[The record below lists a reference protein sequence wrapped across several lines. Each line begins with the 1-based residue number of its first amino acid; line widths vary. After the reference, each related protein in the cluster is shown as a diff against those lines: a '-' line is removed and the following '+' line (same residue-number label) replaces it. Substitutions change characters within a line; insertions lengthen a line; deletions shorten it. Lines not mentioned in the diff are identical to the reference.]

1 MIRRPPRSTRTDT
14 LFPYTTLFRSEPE
27 DYAEILDD
35 AGLKVQARAP
45 MTPIVKLIF
54 GAGHDKAR
62 LTEYAAALSHAR
74 REDVTAG
81 GFMPFL
87 EPLSGGLK
95 GLLQA
100 ARRAAW
106 PEHRTEGAEAAAA
119 NSRVQGKSGAGRLEP
134 GGLRL
139 VQKKK

>member
-1 MIRRPPRSTRTDT
+1 
-14 LFPYTTLFRSEPE
+14 
-27 DYAEILDD
+27 
-35 AGLKVQARAP
+35 

-87 EPLSGGLK
+87 EHFSGGLK
-95 GLLQA
+95 GIIQA
-100 ARRAAW
+100 QRRARR
-106 PEHRTEGAEAAAA
+106 PEPRPDASEPARGALRRARPGAF
-119 NSRVQGKSGAGRLEP
+119 VPGGAGHP
-134 GGLRL
+134 GFRASG
-139 VQKKK
+139 VA

>member
-1 MIRRPPRSTRTDT
+1 MCIIFLSSVFFFKQRTADEMGISDWSSDGCT
-14 LFPYTTLFRSEPE
+14 SDLALAAEAGPE

-74 REDVTAG
+74 REDVKAG
-81 GFMPFL
+81 GFMRFPA
-87 EPLSGGLK
+87 K
-95 GLLQA
+95 HQ
-100 ARRAAW
+100 
-106 PEHRTEGAEAAAA
+106 
-119 NSRVQGKSGAGRLEP
+119 KSVG
-134 GGLRL
+134 
-139 VQKKK
+139 